1 MTFEI
6 WILDQLQKTSNPIL
20 DKFWVAITHLGDGG
34 ILFILLSVFLM
45 VFKRTRKVGV
55 MCLLS
60 ILIGALLTNGLL
72 KNLVQRSRP
81 FTKTELELLIK
92 KPKDFSFPSG
102 HTTAAFAFA
111 FVMMKTKFK
120 RMGVP
125 IAYLSLFLAFLIAF
139 SRLYLYVHYP
149 SDILAGL
156 VIAFIA
162 SHVAYDLVEKKKII
176 KI

>member
-6 WILDQLQKTSNPIL
+6 WILDQLQRGSNPIL

-34 ILFILLSVFLM
+34 ILFILLAVFLM
-45 VFKRTRKVGV
+45 VFKSTRKVGF

-81 FTKTELELLIK
+81 FTQTDISLLIK
-92 KPKDFSFPSG
+92 APNDFSFPSG
-102 HTTAAFAFA
+102 HTTASFAFA
-111 FVMMKTKFK
+111 FVMMKTNFK

-125 IAYLSLFLAFLIAF
+125 IAYLSLFLASLIAF

-156 VIAFIA
+156 VIAFLA
-162 SHVAYDLVEKKKII
+162 SHVAYELVEKRNII
-176 KI
+176 KF